1 MINILKLRNF
11 PILESKCKIKAMRT
25 IKSQINTKTAIYQE
39 NYEQMTLLIDE
50 LKVNMQK
57 SLFQGKP
64 KHIAKAR
71 KEGKLLARERVEL
84 LLDQDSFFL
93 ELLPLIGLK
102 GEGFG
107 PGGTAVSGIG
117 LVAGRL
123 CMINANVGSNRGGSI
138 DKATLDK
145 TIRISEIA
153 MENGLPVINL
163 VESSGANLPEQEQI
177 FNYGGI
183 IFREI
188 TRRSR
193 AGFPTVSIV
202 FGNSTAGGA
211 YVPGMSDYAI
221 LVKDQAKVFLA
232 GPPLVK
238 MATNEDVDDESLGGA
253 AMHSRISGVSDYL
266 AEDEYDGIRIAR
278 ELIEQMHQEPNLQHP
293 NKKIEEPLYPTDE
306 LLGIVPADIRKPID
320 ARELIARIVDGSR
333 FSEFKPL
340 YGNTLIT
347 GFAEIHGYKVGILA
361 NNGVIFSEAANK
373 ATHFIQLCNRNKT
386 PLLFLQN
393 TTGFMVGRAYE
404 EGGIIKN
411 GAKLINA
418 VSNSDV
424 PTITIMIGA
433 SYGAGNYAMNG
444 RAYQPRFLFSYPN
457 SKIAVMGPEQLT
469 GVMQLIQ
476 RAAAKK
482 AGVEFDE
489 ESASQMREFM
499 MQQVEASSTAWYAT
513 SQGWDD
519 GVIDPRETRNYLAVC
534 LATVHNLP
542 IKGTTDY
549 GVFRM

>member
-1 MINILKLRNF
+1 MYL
-11 PILESKCKIKAMRT
+11 SKNQSMRP
-25 IKSQINTKTAIYQE
+25 IKSAVHTNAQSYQDNYQE
-39 NYEQMTLLIDE
+39 MSKLVEKLEGYF
-50 LKVNMQK
+50 QK
-57 SLFQGKP
+57 SLFQGKE
-64 KHIAKAR
+64 KHLAKAR
-71 KEGKLLARERVEL
+71 KAGKLLARERIEL

-107 PGGTAVSGIG
+107 PGGTAVCGIG

-138 DKATLDK
+138 DKATLEK
-145 TIRISEIA
+145 SIRMSEIA

-177 FNYGGI
+177 FNYGGT

-193 AGFPTVSIV
+193 KGFPTISVV

-211 YVPGMSDYAI
+211 YIPGMSDYTI
-221 LVKDQAKVFLA
+221 MVKKKAKVFLA

-238 MATNEDVDDESLGGA
+238 MATNEVTDDESLGGA
-253 AMHSRISGVSDYL
+253 EMHSTISGVSDYL
-266 AEDEYDGIRIAR
+266 AENEQDAIRLAR
-278 ELIEQMHQEPNLQHP
+278 EVVAQLKAPNSSP
-293 NKKIEEPLYPTDE
+293 PAKEAVDPPLYDAEE

-333 FSEFKPL
+333 FSEFKPN
-340 YGNTLIT
+340 YGATLIT
-347 GFAEIHGYKVGILA
+347 GYAEIHGYKIGIIA
-361 NNGVIFSEAANK
+361 NNGVILSEAANK
-373 ATHFIQLCNRNKT
+373 ATHFIQLCNRNNI
-386 PLLFLQN
+386 PLLYLQN

-404 EGGIIKN
+404 EGGIIKD
-411 GAKLINA
+411 GAKMLNA

-457 SKIAVMGPEQLT
+457 SKIAVMGPQQLS
-469 GVMQLIQ
+469 GVMEIIQ

-482 AGVEFDE
+482 AGMEYDE
-489 ESASQMREFM
+489 EQAAQLRQYMI
-499 MQQVEASSTAWYAT
+499 QQVEKSSTAWYAT

-519 GVIDPRETRNYLAVC
+519 GIIDPRETRNYLAVC
-534 LATVHNLP
+534 LATIHNQP
-542 IKGTTDY
+542 IEGTKDY

>member
-1 MINILKLRNF
+1 
-11 PILESKCKIKAMRT
+11 MRP
-25 IKSQINTKTAIYQE
+25 IKSAVHTNAQSYQD
-39 NYEQMTLLIDE
+39 NYEEMSKLVEKLE
-50 LKVNMQK
+50 GYFQK
-57 SLFQGKP
+57 SLFQGKE
-64 KHIAKAR
+64 KHLAKAR
-71 KEGKLLARERVEL
+71 KADKLLARERIEL

-107 PGGTAVSGIG
+107 PGGTAVCGIG

-123 CMINANVGSNRGGSI
+123 CMLNANVGSNRGGSI
-138 DKATLDK
+138 DKATLEK
-145 TIRISEIA
+145 SIRMSEIA
-153 MENGLPVINL
+153 MENGLPVLNL

-177 FNYGGI
+177 FNYGGT

-193 AGFPTVSIV
+193 KGFPTISVV

-211 YVPGMSDYAI
+211 YIPGMSDYTI
-221 LVKDQAKVFLA
+221 MVKKKAKVFLA

-238 MATNEDVDDESLGGA
+238 MATNEVTDDEALGGA
-253 AMHSRISGVSDYL
+253 EMHSSISGVSDYL
-266 AEDEYDGIRIAR
+266 AENEQDAIRLAR
-278 ELIEQMHQEPNLQHP
+278 EIIEQLKPPHTSPPAKHKVDP
-293 NKKIEEPLYPTDE
+293 PLYDAEE

-333 FSEFKPL
+333 FSEFKPN
-340 YGNTLIT
+340 YGATLIT
-347 GFAEIHGYKVGILA
+347 GYAEIHGYKIGILA
-361 NNGVIFSEAANK
+361 NNGVILSEAANK
-373 ATHFIQLCNRNKT
+373 ATHFIQLCNQNNI
-386 PLLFLQN
+386 PLLYLQN

-404 EGGIIKN
+404 EGGIIKD
-411 GAKLINA
+411 GAKMLNA

-424 PTITIMIGA
+424 PSITIMIGA

-457 SKIAVMGPEQLT
+457 SKIAVMGPQQLS
-469 GVMQLIQ
+469 GVMEIIQ

-482 AGVEFDE
+482 AGIEYDE
-489 ESASQMREFM
+489 EQAVQLRQYMI
-499 MQQVEASSTAWYAT
+499 QQVEKSSTAWYAT

-534 LATVHNLP
+534 LATIHNQP
-542 IKGTTDY
+542 IEGTKDY

>member
-1 MINILKLRNF
+1 MSLLKSSINSTAPAYQDNYKQMLALVHDLQGHLK
-11 PILESKCKIKAMRT
+11 
-25 IKSQINTKTAIYQE
+25 
-39 NYEQMTLLIDE
+39 
-50 LKVNMQK
+50 K
-57 SLFQGKP
+57 SLFQGKE

-71 KEGKLLARERVEL
+71 KAGKLLARERIDL

-107 PGGTAVSGIG
+107 PGGTAVCGIG
-117 LVAGRL
+117 LIAGNL
-123 CMINANVGSNRGGSI
+123 CMVNANVGSNRGGSI
-138 DKATLDK
+138 DKATLEK
-145 TIRISEIA
+145 SIRISEIA
-153 MENGLPVINL
+153 AENGLTVINL

-177 FNYGGI
+177 FNYGGT

-193 AGFPTVSIV
+193 QGFPTISVV

-211 YVPGMSDYAI
+211 YIPGMSDYTI
-221 LVKDQAKVFLA
+221 MVKKKAKVFLA

-238 MATNEDVDDESLGGA
+238 MATNEVTDDESLGGA
-253 AMHSRISGVSDYL
+253 EMHSTISGVSDYL
-266 AEDEYDGIRIAR
+266 AENEHDAIRLAR
-278 ELIEQMHQEPNLQHP
+278 EVVEQLNLP
-293 NKKIEEPLYPTDE
+293 KATLPSTPVEEPLYPIEE
-306 LLGIVPADIRKPID
+306 LLGIVPVDIKKPID

-333 FSEFKPL
+333 FSEFKPN
-340 YGNTLIT
+340 YGSTLIT
-347 GFAEIHGYKVGILA
+347 GYANIHGYKMGIIA
-361 NNGVIFSEAANK
+361 NNGVILSEAANK
-373 ATHFIQLCNRNKT
+373 ATHFIQLCNRSNI
-386 PLLFLQN
+386 PLLYLQN

-404 EGGIIKN
+404 EGGIIKD
-411 GAKLINA
+411 GAKMLNA

-424 PTITIMIGA
+424 PSITIMIGA

-457 SKIAVMGPEQLT
+457 SKIAVMGPQQLS
-469 GVMQLIQ
+469 GVMEIIQ

-482 AGVEFDE
+482 AGIDYDE
-489 ESASQMREFM
+489 EQAVQLRQYMI
-499 MQQVEASSTAWYAT
+499 QQVEQSSTAWYST

-534 LATVHNLP
+534 LATIHNQP
-542 IKGTTDY
+542 INGSKNY

>member
-1 MINILKLRNF
+1 
-11 PILESKCKIKAMRT
+11 MRT
-25 IKSQINTKTAIYQE
+25 IKSQINTKTALYKE
-39 NYEQMTLLIDE
+39 NCEQMSLLIEE
-50 LKVNMQK
+50 LKANMQK

-71 KEGKLLARERVEL
+71 KQGKLLARERVEL

-93 ELLPLIGLK
+93 ELLPLIGLQ

-117 LVAGRL
+117 LISGRL
-123 CMINANVGSNRGGSI
+123 CMITANVGSNRGGSI

-145 TIRISEIA
+145 SRRIGKIA
-153 MENGLPVINL
+153 MENGLPMINL

-177 FNYGGI
+177 FNYGGE
-183 IFREI
+183 IFRDV

-193 AGFPTVSIV
+193 AGFPTISVV

-211 YVPGMSDYAI
+211 YLPGMSDYSI
-221 LVKDQAKVFLA
+221 FVKGQAKVFLA

-253 AMHSRISGVSDYL
+253 DMHSRVSGVSDYL

-278 ELIEQMHQEPNLQHP
+278 ELVEQLYEKPNPQHP
-293 NKKIEEPLYPTDE
+293 TKEIEEPLYPTEE

-320 ARELIARIVDGSR
+320 ARELIARVVDGSR

-347 GFAEIHGYKVGILA
+347 GFAEVHGYKIGILA

-373 ATHFIQLCNRNKT
+373 AAHFIQLCNRNNT

-393 TTGFMVGRAYE
+393 TTGFMVGKAYE
-404 EGGIIKN
+404 EGGIIKH

-418 VSNSDV
+418 VANSDV

-444 RAYQPRFLFSYPN
+444 RAYEPRFLFSYPN
-457 SKIAVMGPEQLT
+457 SKIAVMGPEQLS

-476 RAAAKK
+476 RAAAHK
-482 AGVEFDE
+482 AGIEFDE
-489 ESASQMREFM
+489 ENAAQMRNYM
-499 MQQVEASSTAWYAT
+499 MQQVEASSTAWYST

-519 GVIDPRETRNYLAVC
+519 GVIDPRETRNYLAAC